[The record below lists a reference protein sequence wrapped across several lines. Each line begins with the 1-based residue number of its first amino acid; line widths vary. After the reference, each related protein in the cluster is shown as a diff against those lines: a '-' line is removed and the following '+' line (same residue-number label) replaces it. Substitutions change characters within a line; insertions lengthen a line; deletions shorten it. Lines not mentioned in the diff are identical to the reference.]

1 MNSLDKP
8 VVFVPI
14 YTGFKQQLQ
23 KVLGRLP
30 RSPLVL
36 TAMFWL
42 SLIMFVAIFAQF
54 LAPMDYQQ
62 INLLHRLAPPSFSE
76 HGLHLLGTDHLGR
89 DLLSR
94 LIYSVQLSMLVAIFG
109 TVIGAIVGTS
119 IGFVAACFKGWV
131 DDLVMVFVDFQ
142 ASMPFVIIA
151 LSVLAV
157 TGTGNMLLFILLVG
171 FQGWEKYARI
181 TRGMTLSAVNHGYA
195 QSIRLLGGG
204 TFRVY
209 LRHILPNIF
218 AALIVQISVNF
229 PETVLLETSM
239 SFLGVGIQP
248 PNASL
253 GNMLSYGRDYLL
265 NAWWIAIA
273 PGATIFFT
281 TLSMSIVGDWLRDEL
296 DPVTR
301 TKK

>member
-1 MNSLDKP
+1 MSDVAPPARQNALATLL
-8 VVFVPI
+8 
-14 YTGFKQQLQ
+14 TGT
-23 KVLGRLP
+23 V
-30 RSPLVL
+30 RSPLV
-36 TAMFWL
+36 AL
-42 SLIMFVAIFAQF
+42 SLSWLLVIFIIAVF
-54 LAPMDYQQ
+54 APWLAPMDYQE
-62 INLLHRLAPPSFSE
+62 IDLLARLAPPSSTAR
-76 HGLHLLGTDHLGR
+76 GLHWLGTDHLGR
-89 DLLSR
+89 DLASR
-94 LIYSVQLSMLVAIFG
+94 LIMAIQLSMLVAFLG
-109 TVIGAIVGTS
+109 TVIGAIIGVS
-119 IGFVAACFKGWV
+119 IGFVAARFRGWV

-151 LSVLAV
+151 LAVLAV
-157 TGTGNMLLFILLVG
+157 TGTGNMLLFILLIG

-195 QSIRLLGGG
+195 LSVRLLGGG

-218 AALIVQISVNF
+218 AGLIVQMSINF

-253 GNMLSYGRDYLL
+253 GNLLSYGRDYLL
-265 NAWWIAIA
+265 NAWWIAVA
-273 PGATIFFT
+273 PGVVIFLT

-301 TKK
+301 RGA